1 MLDALAPRVERIRNQ
16 DIASST
22 MPDGLDPARARIK
35 RDEVAVDNSRNRYA
49 GRQTD
54 RQATT
59 RPDSNFSRFASA
71 DVVTVD
77 LMRRRM
83 RTSNEQP
90 LTSHPLPFSIPPP
103 QLPPLQPLTLFEIV
117 RDTNLPPLQPLS
129 QIFRDTSLQ
138 PQMPFT
144 RDFRDRETSQSRNP
158 ANYNNIH
165 HSPAE
170 LSQTDSGN
178 GGMKNQNWTLP
189 C

>member
-1 MLDALAPRVERIRNQ
+1 
-16 DIASST
+16 
-22 MPDGLDPARARIK
+22 
-35 RDEVAVDNSRNRYA
+35 
-49 GRQTD
+49 
-54 RQATT
+54 
-59 RPDSNFSRFASA
+59 
-71 DVVTVD
+71 
-77 LMRRRM
+77 M